1 MILSLCPAPALD
13 STVHLPVLE
22 LGESLRIDPPVV
34 RAGGKGLN
42 VARVL
47 ASRGRQVRLLASL
60 GGATGDRLA
69 AEFSATAVASSW
81 LPVAAPTRM
90 STAMVE
96 ASGRTTVLNERAGAL
111 SAAEWERW
119 FAALGDF
126 IAAARSSSSHSDAV
140 AAPGASAGAGA
151 TRAAGAAPQRGI
163 APDAGVPGPVATVSG
178 SWPEA
183 TPADVVRETVQAL
196 VRAGIYTV
204 ADTSGPLLLVAA
216 EAGASLL
223 KPNEEELRQA
233 TGEPTLSAGLAR
245 LFDLGAGSVLLSR
258 GEAGMSHYTRSDRL
272 GLHAR
277 LDAVLSGNPTGAG
290 DAGVAGWLA
299 AVEPLG
305 RAPEGAERSAALA
318 QAVAWSASAVEAPLA
333 GDLGPRTDALLERVL
348 FTSAPTALE

>member
-47 ASRGRQVRLLASL
+47 ASRGRQVRLLAPL
-60 GGATGDRLA
+60 GGATGDRLV

-111 SAAEWERW
+111 SSAEWERW

-126 IAAARSSSSHSDAV
+126 IEAARSSTSHSDAD
-140 AAPGASAGAGA
+140 AAPGAGAGAGAGASAGAGA
-151 TRAAGAAPQRGI
+151 GATPAAGAAPQRGI

-223 KPNEEELRQA
+223 KPNE
-233 TGEPTLSAGLAR
+233 
-245 LFDLGAGSVLLSR
+245 
-258 GEAGMSHYTRSDRL
+258 
-272 GLHAR
+272 
-277 LDAVLSGNPTGAG
+277 
-290 DAGVAGWLA
+290 
-299 AVEPLG
+299 
-305 RAPEGAERSAALA
+305 
-318 QAVAWSASAVEAPLA
+318 
-333 GDLGPRTDALLERVL
+333 
-348 FTSAPTALE
+348 